1 MLKACVACFG
11 HKEQL
16 AAKEKQLKEFEKQAQ
31 HEESSSQSMLWFSHQ
46 KNDCCFGDWIF
57 QTDFLACAGGSSGQ
71 HSFGTFCTARFALS
85 RTNTA
90 ASSYSYWSYGR
101 DWTWLPWLHFFRDSP
116 LCIPIMLCSDS
127 DRSKLEAVQRRALVI
142 GHFVVAIS
150 TWFQPSLAELSFT
163 LFVFRIV
170 FKKRLAST
178 PSFESRVRKLLQFC
192 HVTLECHVLC
202 CRLQLLQLLC
212 SFTGVCQRCMEHPVL
227 AAAAMCSGV
236 SGTVRWREWNKRCM
250 LPPDG
255 CVALPPMAP
264 MPPFLVSFAC
274 FQFTFSMIFSI
285 VSCLRSL
292 QYPESQDWTQFLSFD
307 KMTNWQTPGPMFDRL
322 LGFDCITSKKA
333 SHEAPEQTHK
343 HNVQLIQL
351 IQLIF
356 TTFHNYGHI
365 LSYINHSFV
374 KFWLSSW
381 QYYRH
386 SFQWLRC
393 CPPREYF
400 CWQRSS
406 ICLTARLLKGEHHR
420 RIAMANSKCK
430 ARGSGLR
437 VLWDPLHAGVS
448 PVHCDV
454 LVTAWI
460 YRFSMFFSSSCPRT
474 TFSFTSVATELN
486 NQSLRLMGSTRL
498 CVLSWPVLNMSSS
511 AWIEWSV
518 CAPHIF
524 TLCADGLAWDGVSR
538 NAVWERMFCAC
549 CRGTLCQWTLQTT
562 FQRKNVLKIQ
572 AHFILSVLSR
582 CRWRRTLYMNWDT
595 AIPQRPETEPC
606 VVTTFVNCRCQIQ

>member
-1 MLKACVACFG
+1 MIPAKSSRTFIYTSCFSYRFQKETRKYTKLWVEGAQASAILTRYSWVPRVVLQVATTAAPLLLYRGVPTMHGTSSACCGSNVLRSFWHSALERV
-11 HKEQL
+11 EQQMY
-16 AAKEKQLKEFEKQAQ
+16 ATTRWMCCPSPNGPNASFSSEFCMF
-31 HEESSSQSMLWFSHQ
+31 SSVFNLHFRWFSPSSPASGPCSIQRARSDLWSTSRIRLHHLQ
-46 KNDCCFGDWIF
+46 KGVPRGTRTDT
-57 QTDFLACAGGSSGQ
+57 QTQCS
-71 HSFGTFCTARFALS
+71 T
-85 RTNTA
+85 
-90 ASSYSYWSYGR
+90 YSTYIHNISQLWAYIILYYHIL
-101 DWTWLPWLHFFRDSP
+101 TIHLF
-116 LCIPIMLCSDS
+116 I
-127 DRSKLEAVQRRALVI
+127 LVI
-142 GHFVVAIS
+142 LLTV
-150 TWFQPSLAELSFT
+150 LS
-163 LFVFRIV
+163 
-170 FKKRLAST
+170 
-178 PSFESRVRKLLQFC
+178 
-192 HVTLECHVLC
+192 
-202 CRLQLLQLLC
+202 
-212 SFTGVCQRCMEHPVL
+212 
-227 AAAAMCSGV
+227 
-236 SGTVRWREWNKRCM
+236 
-250 LPPDG
+250 
-255 CVALPPMAP
+255 
-264 MPPFLVSFAC
+264 
-274 FQFTFSMIFSI
+274 
-285 VSCLRSL
+285 
-292 QYPESQDWTQFLSFD
+292 
-307 KMTNWQTPGPMFDRL
+307 
-322 LGFDCITSKKA
+322 
-333 SHEAPEQTHK
+333 
-343 HNVQLIQL
+343 
-351 IQLIF
+351 
-356 TTFHNYGHI
+356 
-365 LSYINHSFV
+365 
-374 KFWLSSW
+374 
-381 QYYRH
+381 

-400 CWQRSS
+400 WQRSS

-460 YRFSMFFSSSCPRT
+460 YRFSVFFSSSCPRT

-511 AWIEWSV
+511 ARIEWSV

-562 FQRKNVLKIQ
+562 FQRKNVLQIQ